1 MDFKDYYKT
10 LGIERTASE
19 EDVRK
24 AYRKLARKYHPDVSK
39 EADAAERMAE
49 VNEANTVLSDP
60 EKRAAYDTVG
70 AQAWAAG
77 ARSGDDVRPPPGW
90 NSGYTYGDGG
100 GGGEAE
106 GFRQHFGGGGDE
118 GDFSEFFEQM
128 FGRARA
134 GGAGAGSRRASGG
147 AHAQMRGEDRH
158 ARIEL
163 DLADAYKGA
172 ERHLNLRG
180 AKLDE
185 SGHVV
190 PEDRTLEVKIPKG
203 VKEGQMIRLAGH
215 GGAGY
220 NGGPA
225 GDLMLE
231 VQFRADPRYRVDGR
245 DVTQRVRVTPWEAAL
260 GGGVEVTT
268 PDGATVEVT
277 VPAGSGSGRK
287 LRLKGRGIPSTIA
300 PGDLYLELEI
310 AVPGAVTDAQK
321 AAWASLRDA
330 YPGFNPRSS

>member
-1 MDFKDYYKT
+1 MQFKDYYDI
-10 LGIERTASE
+10 LGVTKSASE
-19 EDVRK
+19 DDIKK

-90 NSGYTYGDGG
+90 NSGFGDGG
-100 GGGEAE
+100 GAE
-106 GFRQHFGGGGDE
+106 GFSRHFGGGGDG

-128 FGRARA
+128 FGQARA
-134 GGAGAGSRRASGG
+134 GGGAGRRASG

-163 DLADAYKGA
+163 DLADTYKGA
-172 ERHLNLRG
+172 EKQISLRG
-180 AKLDE
+180 AKRDE
-185 SGHVV
+185 TGHVV
-190 PEDRTLEVKIPKG
+190 PDDRTLQVKIPVG
-203 VKEGQMIRLAGH
+203 VKEGQMIRLAGQ

-231 VQFRADPRYRVDGR
+231 VQFRPDARYRIDGR
-245 DVTQRVRVTPWEAAL
+245 DVTQRLRISPWEAAL
-260 GGGVEVTT
+260 GGGVQVTT

-287 LRLKGRGIPSTIA
+287 LRLKGRGIPSTSA
-300 PGDLYLELEI
+300 PGDLYLELEV
-310 AVPGAVTDAQK
+310 AVPGAVTDEQK
-321 AAWASLRDA
+321 AAWTALQGA
-330 YPGFNPRSS
+330 YPGFNPRSAA

>member
-1 MDFKDYYKT
+1 MQFKDYYQI
-10 LGIERTASE
+10 LGVDKSATQDEIK
-19 EDVRK
+19 K
-24 AYRKLARKYHPDVSK
+24 AFRKLARKYHPDVSK

-60 EKRAAYDTVG
+60 EKRSAYDTVG

-90 NSGYTYGDGG
+90 NSGYTYGDMGG
-100 GGGEAE
+100 GGGAD
-106 GFRQHFGGGGDE
+106 GFRAHFSGGDD
-118 GDFSEFFEQM
+118 GDYSEFFEQM
-128 FGRARA
+128 FGRAH
-134 GGAGAGSRRASGG
+134 GGGGGGRRASGR
-147 AHAQMRGEDRH
+147 AQAQMRGEDRH

-163 DLADAYKGA
+163 DLIDAYKGA
-172 ERHLNLRG
+172 ERHINLRG
-180 AKLDE
+180 AKLDDA
-185 SGHVV
+185 GQVV

-203 VKEGQMIRLAGH
+203 VKEGQMIRLAGQ

-245 DVTQRVRVTPWEAAL
+245 DVTQRVRISPWEAAI

-287 LRLKGRGIPSTIA
+287 LRLKGRGIPSTSA

-310 AVPGAVTDAQK
+310 AVPSAVTDAQK
-321 AAWASLRDA
+321 AAWAALRDA
-330 YPGFNPRSS
+330 YPGFNPRSA